1 MWNNP
6 SPYTVTN
13 YVTAGI
19 AEGFGKAIAPQNYN
33 IKIFSFEHATNFG
46 GAVLTLYSAGKVYE
60 VTHIDPHSTDG
71 LRQISG
77 LPENVA
83 MSQAAMS
90 QAEMEKISA
99 FTDQFINTKIDPS
112 RQATVRD
119 AFGPDMVAVTLSED
133 ITVFRYYGSGADPIG
148 SWYTP
153 YLYDNPASML
163 ALPQQN
169 SVEFVSTY
177 VIPKGT
183 TVLQGHVAPN
193 FGQPGQG
200 FQIYVAYED
209 WYLISPQ

>member
-1 MWNNP
+1 MLFRSWESNR
-6 SPYTVTN
+6 
-13 YVTAGI
+13 
-19 AEGFGKAIAPQNYN
+19 PQNYN
-33 IKIFSFEHATNFG
+33 IKIFYFENATNFG